1 MAEEKIETEVYSG
14 CIYKVCID
22 TISSIGCYYVK
33 TPKSISIINGFLL
46 YDYYLHPFYS
56 IFSRGITIS
65 GMSLCEINR
74 VVKIEPAAKFEE
86 EWFLDCIACGK
97 YKAIPSNGEYYIDID
112 DKSYRLARAIK
123 GTPIWEDWVEDII
136 PYLKSNIKVEL
147 IGNGPN
153 LPTIGFLKDKCIRS
167 L

>member
-14 CIYKVCID
+14 CIYKVYID
-22 TISSIGCYYVK
+22 SISSTDCYYVK
-33 TPKSISIINGFLL
+33 TPKSSSIINGFLL
-46 YDYYLHPFYS
+46 YECYLYPFC
-56 IFSRGITIS
+56 SRFIIATAS
-65 GMSLCEINR
+65 DLCEINR
-74 VVKIEPAAKFEE
+74 VVKIELVAKFEE